1 MKQWLTIILFSTLLS
16 NIQAQSLADSI
27 LWLYENIDFSN
38 LPESEKILYDTNR
51 HYFTQKLN
59 DSAWIE
65 KVLEITIESSTT
77 HIAER
82 FDSLIQRHCLEKL
95 QTDLSENQRRAFQ
108 KMLSSIYENQAYYL
122 SGKGKLKESLALY
135 FKALDLK
142 KESRDTLGTISS
154 LQNIGVSY
162 FNIRDL
168 ESAKKFWN
176 QAMELH
182 KLSGDSTSIIKTL
195 DYLGTMV
202 VKEGKFEEGRK
213 YFFQSLSIARKQK
226 QIGKEAFALK
236 YIGHLYYDMNQFD
249 SAIFYYK
256 NSLEIYE
263 SLGNPLQIPDLL
275 FAINRTAI
283 ADHNWDMAY
292 EYAEKALE
300 ASKKAGHFRMI
311 MNAERGLYE
320 IHKKKGNYKQSL
332 EAYEA
337 YNKLYDS
344 LNNEEAARAL
354 YDQQYKFEYEQ
365 KAKIDSVQNAAA
377 LEIKAAESKQRRT
390 IANFSLTGL
399 VIAILFAL
407 ILWNRFSVTRKQKL
421 IIEKANEKLQSLDQL
436 KSTLF
441 TNISHEFRTPLT
453 VITGMAQQIR
463 SKPEKW
469 VNKGSEMILRNGNQ
483 LLNLVNQ
490 ILELRK
496 LEAGSLQ
503 VNLVHQD
510 LIAYLR
516 YIFESFH
523 SLAESKDITMSF
535 TAEPTKLMMDY
546 DPEKIIR
553 IISNLFS
560 NAIKFTNENGH
571 IDFTVN
577 LWEEK
582 EESFIQ
588 IKIDDN
594 GQGIKPE
601 SLPYIFDRFYQ
612 VPNSSNTNP
621 GEGTGIGLALVK
633 ELVELMGGR
642 IEVS

>member
-1 MKQWLTIILFSTLLS
+1 
-16 NIQAQSLADSI
+16 
-27 LWLYENIDFSN
+27 
-38 LPESEKILYDTNR
+38 
-51 HYFTQKLN
+51 
-59 DSAWIE
+59 
-65 KVLEITIESSTT
+65 
-77 HIAER
+77 
-82 FDSLIQRHCLEKL
+82 
-95 QTDLSENQRRAFQ
+95 
-108 KMLSSIYENQAYYL
+108 
-122 SGKGKLKESLALY
+122 
-135 FKALDLK
+135 
-142 KESRDTLGTISS
+142 
-154 LQNIGVSY
+154 
-162 FNIRDL
+162 
-168 ESAKKFWN
+168 
-176 QAMELH
+176 
-182 KLSGDSTSIIKTL
+182 
-195 DYLGTMV
+195 
-202 VKEGKFEEGRK
+202 
-213 YFFQSLSIARKQK
+213 
-226 QIGKEAFALK
+226 
-236 YIGHLYYDMNQFD
+236 
-249 SAIFYYK
+249 
-256 NSLEIYE
+256 
-263 SLGNPLQIPDLL
+263 
-275 FAINRTAI
+275 
-283 ADHNWDMAY
+283 
-292 EYAEKALE
+292 
-300 ASKKAGHFRMI
+300 
-311 MNAERGLYE
+311 
-320 IHKKKGNYKQSL
+320 
-332 EAYEA
+332 
-337 YNKLYDS
+337 
-344 LNNEEAARAL
+344 
-354 YDQQYKFEYEQ
+354 
-365 KAKIDSVQNAAA
+365 AA

-463 SKPEKW
+463 HKPEQW
-469 VNKGSEMILRNGNQ
+469 LDKGSEMILRNGNQ

-642 IEVS
+642 IEVSSEEGKGSVFSVILPISSKAQEPNTIASPAMSLSPAGIQSEVLWANVPSDTDESLPSVLIIEDNPDVVTYLATCLEESYQVIVARNGQEGIDKALEVIPDLIISDVMMPLKDGLEICNTLKKDPRTSHIPIILLTAKADIESRLAGFTYGANAYLTKPFNQQELLIRMKNLLDERLNLQARYQSLNPIQPTEDIEIQKEDEFIIKVRELITKYMGDENFNVTILCKELGMSRSLLHKKMKALTGNSISHLIRTIRLDKARELLLNSDLQIGEIAYMLGFSDPGYLTRLFIAEFGKNPRDVRKEGSEGISS